1 MTNIK
6 TEITNVIM
14 KFSHT
19 EKRKRKLDAFKD
31 EKQKLEQLSD
41 EELEFEYIELTA
53 ECERK
58 SGIFT
63 LFVISIVLAVL
74 MNVWSKFF
82 DFIQKT
88 LAYVSISGGDSMEV
102 VKVSFIISVSVAIFS
117 MAIVFF
123 ILFSFVNDINKIKR
137 KLLIIDEIMKKRS
150 TTARTP

>member
-102 VKVSFIISVSVAIFS
+102 VKVSFIISVSVAIFIT
-117 MAIVFF
+117 AIVFF

>member
-41 EELEFEYIELTA
+41 EELEFEYIELAA

-74 MNVWSKFF
+74 MNVWSKFW
-82 DFIQKT
+82 DFMQKT
-88 LAYVSISGGDSMEV
+88 FAYVSISGVDSVAV
-102 VKVSFIISVSVAIFS
+102 VKVSFIISVSVAIFIT
-117 MAIVFF
+117 AIVFF

-150 TTARTP
+150 STARTP

>member
-1 MTNIK
+1 MTNIT
-6 TEITNVIM
+6 TETTNVIM

-63 LFVISIVLAVL
+63 LFAISIVLAVL
-74 MNVWSKFF
+74 MNAWSKFL
-82 DFIQKT
+82 DFMQKT
-88 LAYVSISGGDSMEV
+88 FAYVSISSVDSVEV
-102 VKVSFIISVSVAIFS
+102 VKVSFIISVSVAIFITV
-117 MAIVFF
+117 IVFS
-123 ILFSFVNDINKIKR
+123 ILLSFLNDIKKMKR
-137 KLLIIDEIMKKRS
+137 KLLIIDEIMKSGILK
-150 TTARTP
+150 

>member
-1 MTNIK
+1 
-6 TEITNVIM
+6 M

-102 VKVSFIISVSVAIFS
+102 VKVSFIISVSVAIFIT
-117 MAIVFF
+117 AIVFF

-137 KLLIIDEIMKKRS
+137 KVLIIDEIMKKRS